1 MKKILVI
8 LTLFMLSMSSFSF
21 GWFKSNKPKNYSLE
35 ATIRTNKGDI
45 NVFLYPEAAPLAV
58 LNFVNLSRR
67 GFYNG
72 LTFHRVLPNTLVQG
86 GDPNGDGTGG
96 PGYTFDDEI
105 AKWLNFDDP
114 GMLAMANSGPDTN
127 GSQFFITI
135 NPLDQLNG
143 KYTIFGELKTRAD
156 LSVLK
161 TIRQGDVINSIEI
174 RGKDYEEFLM
184 LYSNQLDEW
193 NAALNA
199 KFRQQ

>member
-1 MKKILVI
+1 MKKILVL
-8 LTLFMLSMSSFSF
+8 LTIIMLSMSTYSFSL
-21 GWFKSNKPKNYSLE
+21 FKKNNKPKNYQLE

-45 NVFLYPEAAPLAV
+45 NLFLYPEGAPLTV

-96 PGYTFDDEI
+96 PGYKFEDEI
-105 AKWLNFDDP
+105 VKWLNFDDP

-127 GSQFFITI
+127 GSQFFITV
-135 NPLDQLNG
+135 NPLDQLSG
-143 KYTIFGELKTRAD
+143 KYTIFGELKTRSD

-161 TIRQGDVINSIEI
+161 TIRQGDIINSIEI
-174 RGKDYEEFLM
+174 RGKDYDEFLLM
-184 LYSNQLDEW
+184 HANQLDEW
-193 NAALNA
+193 NAILDE
-199 KFRQQ
+199 KFQ

>member
-1 MKKILVI
+1 MKKILVL
-8 LTLFMLSMSSFSF
+8 LTLVMLSMSSFSF

-45 NVFLYPEAAPLAV
+45 NVFLYPEGAPLTV
-58 LNFVNLSRR
+58 LNFINLSRR

-105 AKWLNFDDP
+105 VKWLNFDDP
-114 GMLAMANSGPDTN
+114 GMLAMANSGPNTN
-127 GSQFFITI
+127 GSQFFVTV

-174 RGKDYEEFLM
+174 RGGKDADEFLWM
-184 LYSNQLDEW
+184 YTSQLNEW
-193 NAALNA
+193 NAILDN
-199 KFRQQ
+199 R

>member
-1 MKKILVI
+1 M
-8 LTLFMLSMSSFSF
+8 
-21 GWFKSNKPKNYSLE
+21 
-35 ATIRTNKGDI
+35 
-45 NVFLYPEAAPLAV
+45 FLYPEGAPLTV

-96 PGYTFDDEI
+96 PGYTFNDEI
-105 AKWLNFDDP
+105 VKWLNFDDP
-114 GMLAMANSGPDTN
+114 GMLAMANSGPNTN
-127 GSQFFITI
+127 GSQFFVTI

-184 LYSNQLDEW
+184 LYATQLDEW

>member
-1 MKKILVI
+1 
-8 LTLFMLSMSSFSF
+8 
-21 GWFKSNKPKNYSLE
+21 
-35 ATIRTNKGDI
+35 
-45 NVFLYPEAAPLAV
+45 
-58 LNFVNLSRR
+58 
-67 GFYNG
+67 
-72 LTFHRVLPNTLVQG
+72 
-86 GDPNGDGTGG
+86 
-96 PGYTFDDEI
+96 
-105 AKWLNFDDP
+105 
-114 GMLAMANSGPDTN
+114 MANSGPDTN

-184 LYSNQLDEW
+184 LYANQLDEW

-199 KFRQQ
+199 KFRQ

>member
-1 MKKILVI
+1 
-8 LTLFMLSMSSFSF
+8 MSSFSF

-114 GMLAMANSGPDTN
+114 GMLAMANSGPNTN

-199 KFRQQ
+199 KFKQ

>member
-156 LSVLK
+156 LSFLK

-184 LYSNQLDEW
+184 LYATQLDEW

-199 KFRQQ
+199 KFRQ